1 MGKWSEGPLG
11 FLNQNDLE
19 QKGRVKKWPLC
30 GNPPYLFLIC
40 IFIYSNSLILFILFI
55 LCNYLFQLLILFQ
68 NSCCLFHTPFL
79 THIIPSPDSAEDRLV
94 ERVSALEAPQ
104 PRLEKRLAELDGKV
118 MWGEVEWDVADVLF
132 P

>member
-1 MGKWSEGPLG
+1 
-11 FLNQNDLE
+11 LE
-19 QKGRVKKWPLC
+19 QKGRVKEWPLC
-30 GNPPYLFLIC
+30 GNPPVFSDMYT
-40 IFIYSNSLILFILFI
+40 YSFVYFNSIIV
-55 LCNYLFQLLILFQ
+55 FQ

-79 THIIPSPDSAEDRLV
+79 THIIPSPDFTEDRLV

-118 MWGEVEWDVADVLF
+118 TWEEVEWDVADVFF

>member
-1 MGKWSEGPLG
+1 MYI
-11 FLNQNDLE
+11 F
-19 QKGRVKKWPLC
+19 
-30 GNPPYLFLIC
+30 YLSYVFISIT
-40 IFIYSNSLILFILFI
+40 IF
-55 LCNYLFQLLILFQ
+55 FQ

-79 THIIPSPDSAEDRLV
+79 THIIPSPDSTEDRLV

-118 MWGEVEWDVADVLF
+118 TWEEVEWDVADDFF